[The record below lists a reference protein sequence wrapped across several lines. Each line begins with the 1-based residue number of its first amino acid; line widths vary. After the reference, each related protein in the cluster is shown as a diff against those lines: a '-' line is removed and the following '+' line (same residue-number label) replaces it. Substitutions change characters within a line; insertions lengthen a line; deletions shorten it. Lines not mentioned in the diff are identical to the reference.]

1 MGVFSK
7 NGSYMEILPF
17 VTRQHPIFQAISRN
31 RTGLNREDPRVSPGL
46 CPEFFVHANSHYK
59 YAQHICVAYR
69 YYFEKNM
76 DILPSCNGYSSAAKG
91 GRIMN
96 WIYMKGI
103 PIEAQYLYR
112 KALEHAKLERYE
124 TAVRYFRQA
133 VVIAPRY
140 SKALYEMGNCLTYLG
155 QYDEAIALYNRALHT
170 DPRIDDARTG
180 RDRAINIRDLE
191 ITGNKCNGN
200 STI

>member
-1 MGVFSK
+1 
-7 NGSYMEILPF
+7 
-17 VTRQHPIFQAISRN
+17 
-31 RTGLNREDPRVSPGL
+31 
-46 CPEFFVHANSHYK
+46 
-59 YAQHICVAYR
+59 
-69 YYFEKNM
+69 M
-76 DILPSCNGYSSAAKG
+76 D
-91 GRIMN
+91 